1 VLPLTEYAGLEPPY
15 EKVAFAEGAALDAE
29 GLQKPRVMVGLRLRR
44 QEADFSK
51 LIIFLVR
58 KKNIKIYETI
68 TPTIVTT
75 FWAIGST
82 FLITGT
88 IFFINLSFASGF
100 ESLNDS
106 LIVGSIFYSI
116 F

>member
-15 EKVAFAEGAALDAE
+15 EKVAFAEGDLE
-29 GLQKPRVMVGLRLRR
+29 KLRVTAGLRLRR

-68 TPTIVTT
+68 TPAIVTT
-75 FWAIGST
+75 F
-82 FLITGT
+82 
-88 IFFINLSFASGF
+88 
-100 ESLNDS
+100 
-106 LIVGSIFYSI
+106 
-116 F
+116 